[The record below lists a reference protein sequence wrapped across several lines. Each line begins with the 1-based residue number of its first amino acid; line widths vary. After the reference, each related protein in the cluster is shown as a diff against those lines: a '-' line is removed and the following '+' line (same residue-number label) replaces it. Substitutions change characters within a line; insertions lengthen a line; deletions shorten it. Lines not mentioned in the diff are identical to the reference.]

1 MYSIKFS
8 KTASKNFKKLD
19 KTIQKIALKALER
32 LKKNPKIGIPLTGNL
47 KGYWKLRFSRYR
59 IIYQLEKE
67 KLIIIV
73 FDIGH
78 RKDIYKNRFYT

>member
-8 KTASKNFKKLD
+8 KTASKNFNKLD
-19 KTIQKIALKALER
+19 KTIQKLALKALER

-59 IIYQLEKE
+59 IIYQLEKR

-78 RKDIYKNRFYT
+78 RKDIYKNRF

>member
-19 KTIQKIALKALER
+19 RTIQKLALKALER

-78 RKDIYKNRFYT
+78 RKDIYKNRF

>member
-8 KTASKNFKKLD
+8 KTALKSFKKLD
-19 KTIQKIALKALER
+19 KKIQKLALKALER
-32 LKKNPKIGIPLTGNL
+32 LKENPKIGTPLIGNL
-47 KGYWKLRFSRYR
+47 KGFWKLRFSRYR
-59 IIYQLEKE
+59 IIYQLENR

-78 RKDIYKNRFYT
+78 RKDIYKNRF

>member
-8 KTASKNFKKLD
+8 KTALKSFKKLD
-19 KTIQKIALKALER
+19 KKIQKLALKALER
-32 LKKNPKIGIPLTGNL
+32 LKENPKIGAPLTGNL
-47 KGYWKLRFSRYR
+47 KGFWKLRFSRYR
-59 IIYQLEKE
+59 IIYQLENR

-78 RKDIYKNRFYT
+78 RKDIYKNKF